1 MSANAREAE
10 PVDPSFSAPIPGRF
24 RRPVPHG
31 PLEYR
36 QAMRRRGAIVAPAL
50 AAASGLLALVLL
62 AGSDSMLR
70 GAPGFLLA
78 VLAAPG
84 VLVFGAPLA
93 HGAGVYLGGVAVS
106 MATWAFFGVLA
117 ARRATRRP
125 AATWVD
131 FWRELAWLAGA
142 MWLGLV
148 VALVAV
154 NLTLGR
160 AMF

>member
-1 MSANAREAE
+1 MA
-10 PVDPSFSAPIPGRF
+10 PS
-24 RRPVPHG
+24 
-31 PLEYR
+31 
-36 QAMRRRGAIVAPAL
+36 L
-50 AAASGLLALVLL
+50 AAASGLLALLLL
-62 AGSDSMLR
+62 AGSESVLR

-93 HGAGVYLGGVAVS
+93 HGAGVYLGGVALS

-131 FWRELAWLAGA
+131 YWRELAWLAGS

-154 NLTLGR
+154 NLALGR